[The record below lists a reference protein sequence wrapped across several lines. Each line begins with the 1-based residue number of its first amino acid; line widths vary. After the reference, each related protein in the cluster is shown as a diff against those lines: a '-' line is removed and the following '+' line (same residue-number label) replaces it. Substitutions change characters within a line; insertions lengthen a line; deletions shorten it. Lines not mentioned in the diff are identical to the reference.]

1 MLSNVDDLKD
11 VLSRELSCFKALDRW
26 IILLQIIQRVE
37 ASRAENQHKTEHIH
51 IDDYDRLMSAL
62 RDASAKTWSVTGL
75 DQVHHPSG

>member
-51 IDDYDRLMSAL
+51 IDDYDSQNNPDCQELLEVS
-62 RDASAKTWSVTGL
+62 
-75 DQVHHPSG
+75 